1 MYQTILVT
9 NDVENGRRIVDKL
22 EENRLLKVAAAF
34 WFHFEEEDQ
43 WKLVVVSPDV
53 AEKGSKVL
61 YTWVSTLL
69 YDLAND
75 PQKPLEFPM
84 DRIILV
90 SPYSLLYKMVKQHAG
105 PVGGPVREGPVLD
118 AYIYKMA

>member
-9 NDVENGRRIVDKL
+9 NDVENGRRILEKL
-22 EENRLLKVAAAF
+22 EKDRLVHVTSAF

-43 WKLVVVSPDV
+43 WKLVIVSPDV
-53 AEKGSKVL
+53 SEKGPAQL
-61 YTWVSTLL
+61 YTMVSTLL

-75 PQKPLEFPM
+75 PQRPLEFPT
-84 DRIILV
+84 DRITLV

-118 AYIYKMA
+118 AYIYKMQ